1 MSLPIYISMDARKLQ
16 YALHELSKRTGEDL
30 GQFIKEEAKYV
41 VQSVV
46 RTTPPPSK
54 QAGDRTIANDLN
66 KVAVPLDYQS
76 FEARATEGGF
86 YKSIAKYVRR
96 RNAEKLRLLLQN
108 PNLNLF
114 KNFGVLANQD
124 EIAQHHQSRRVAGRV
139 KGVARNVAFRVD
151 MRRYN
156 KVVNQRVGFMLSG
169 WNKAAQ
175 ALGVKTKKFASRS
188 YAGSR
193 SDLEY
198 SYARNPFFVA
208 RNGNMKIAD
217 AQKKIDTTIRFRL
230 RVAQKKLERV
240 IQGKAVNLGFKKLAG
255 GSY

>member
-1 MSLPIYISMDARKLQ
+1 MSASFYISMDADKLEK
-16 YALHELSKRTGEDL
+16 ALFELSKRVGEDL
-30 GQFIKEEAKYV
+30 GAIIKEEAKYV
-41 VQSVV
+41 VKSAVE
-46 RTTPPPSK
+46 TTPPPSK
-54 QAGDRTIANDLN
+54 QAGQRTIANDLN

-114 KNFGVLANQD
+114 KNYGVLANQ
-124 EIAQHHQSRRVAGRV
+124 EELASYHQNHRVNGRV
-139 KGVARNVAFRVD
+139 RGLARNVAFRAD

-156 KVVNQRVGFMLSG
+156 KTVSQRVGFMLSG
-169 WNKAAQ
+169 WNKAAH
-175 ALGVKTKKFASRS
+175 ALGVKTKKFAERS

-193 SDLEY
+193 SNLEY
-198 SYARNPFFVA
+198 SYGRNPFFVA
-208 RNGNMKIAD
+208 RNGNMKIVD
-217 AQKKIDTTIRFRL
+217 VQKKIDTVVKFRL
-230 RVAQKKLERV
+230 RIALKKIERAKQKQA
-240 IQGKAVNLGFKKLAG
+240 INLGFKKLAA